1 MSELGGWLEV
11 GGGLRLYIGV
21 RGAGVRAGWRAEHV
35 EGGDGQSPP
44 LARQK
49 ARGTDLKLDAINRI
63 LSGVFLLYNITLCF

>member
-11 GGGLRLYIGV
+11 GGGWTVEECGVGV
-21 RGAGVRAGWRAEHV
+21 RGV